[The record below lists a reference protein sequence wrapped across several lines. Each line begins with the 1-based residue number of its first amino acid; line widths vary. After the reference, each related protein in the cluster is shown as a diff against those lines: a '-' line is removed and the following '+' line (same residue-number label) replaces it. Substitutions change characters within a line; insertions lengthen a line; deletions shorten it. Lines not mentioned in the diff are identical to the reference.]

1 MKKTKK
7 YLLAAFLITLC
18 TTTAF
23 AQNHPQKHMP
33 KHHHFQDENPRTISV
48 SGSGS
53 VKLPADTAK
62 LTFSVV
68 TKEATA
74 LASVQ
79 NNAKKMNKVYDALK
93 NIGISEDN
101 ISTSNYSLYQ
111 ETFWKDGKDIPGQYV
126 TSNNII
132 VVLDDVEKSGL
143 VIDTAIE
150 AGVNQMNGISF
161 FVKDSKEA
169 LDQARKLAFQQA
181 KEKAELYA
189 TEAGCKVGKVMSIME
204 NSGSYPVVREM
215 ADAKMMTASN
225 STMISAGQDSI
236 TATVSVVF
244 ELR

>member
-1 MKKTKK
+1 MKKTKN
-7 YLLAAFLITLC
+7 YLLAVFLITLC

-33 KHHHFQDENPRTISV
+33 RQQPQEPRTISV

-79 NNAKKMNKVYDALK
+79 NNAKKMNKVYDALQK
-93 NIGISEDN
+93 IGISEDN